1 MSVSTPTKGQILNLY
16 RRYLR
21 TSQSFSSYNFRT
33 YFLRRSRDMFRSTL
47 LPSSQAAQSSL
58 FSKQGSTTAKV
69 SPSTLLSPEDINQ
82 PLGHGESI
90 SAASLTDKEKL
101 SKFYQA
107 ALEDLKVLQRSA
119 LMNRMYEGE
128 KLVVEKPRLII
139 GGGGAGQEA
148 SVGGGGQP
156 TSGPQSSGGA
166 PPSS

>member
-1 MSVSTPTKGQILNLY
+1 
-16 RRYLR
+16 
-21 TSQSFSSYNFRT
+21 
-33 YFLRRSRDMFRSTL
+33 MFRSTL
-47 LPSSQAAQSSL
+47 LPTAQAAQSSP

-69 SPSTLLSPEDINQ
+69 SPSTLLSPEAIKQ
-82 PLGHGESI
+82 PSGNGKSI
-90 SAASLTDKEKL
+90 SAASLTDEEKL
-101 SKFYQA
+101 SKFYQT

>member
-1 MSVSTPTKGQILNLY
+1 
-16 RRYLR
+16 
-21 TSQSFSSYNFRT
+21 
-33 YFLRRSRDMFRSTL
+33 MFRSTL
-47 LPSSQAAQSSL
+47 LPTSQAAQSSP
-58 FSKQGSTTAKV
+58 FSKQGATTVKV
-69 SPSTLLSPEDINQ
+69 SPSTLLSPETLRQ
-82 PLGHGESI
+82 PAGSNESV
-90 SAASLTDKEKL
+90 SAASLTDQEKL
-101 SKFYQA
+101 SKFYQT